1 VAPFFLIRA
10 QNYGNFNCLT
20 SFRQKNIFLHLY
32 IRMES
37 PKLSRWKRFRR
48 FLAKKYRLVIL
59 NDATFGE
66 KFSLRLSPLGII
78 IGIAAIT
85 IVMTTLVISLVAFTP
100 LREYIPGY
108 GNIAERKQ
116 ILELNIKADSL
127 EQAVGSRD
135 VYLSSVLKAV
145 EEKVETKTEKPKK
158 DTTGKFAKVNTL
170 PSKTDIEFRKEYEE
184 NKGNSASSLAK
195 LKYAGLGEAVFFTPV
210 KGLVTESFDLT
221 EDHFGVD
228 IVTKQD
234 ETIKTTL
241 DGTIIFTGFSAGD
254 GNIVQVQHSNNLI
267 SIYKHCASLL
277 KVTGDRV
284 KSGEAIAVVG
294 NTGEKSRGPHLHFEL
309 WFNGSPVN
317 PQEFV
322 AF

>member
-1 VAPFFLIRA
+1 MDEL
-10 QNYGNFNCLT
+10 
-20 SFRQKNIFLHLY
+20 KH
-32 IRMES
+32 
-37 PKLSRWKRFRR
+37 SRWKRFLL
-48 FLAKKYRLVIL
+48 FLRKKYRLVIL

-66 KFSLRLSPLGII
+66 KFSLRLTPWGII
-78 IGIAAIT
+78 IGISAIT
-85 IVMTTLVISLVAFTP
+85 IVMTTLVISTIAFTP

-116 ILELNIKADSL
+116 ILELNIKADSI

-135 VYLSSVLKAV
+135 VYLNTVLNAL
-145 EEKVETKTEKPKK
+145 EEKVEVKTQKPKK
-158 DTTGKFAKVNTL
+158 DTTGKFAKVNTK
-170 PSKTDIEFRKEYEE
+170 PSSTDLEFRNEYED
-184 NKGNSASSLAK
+184 NKGKSANTLAK
-195 LKYAGLGEAVFFTPV
+195 LKYTGLGELVFFTPV
-210 KGLVTESFDLT
+210 KGLITESFNMS

-228 IVTKQD
+228 IVTKPD

-254 GNIVQVQHSNNLI
+254 GNVVQVQHSNNLI
-267 SIYKHCASLL
+267 SIYKHCSAFL
-277 KVTGDRV
+277 KITGDRV
-284 KSGEAIAVVG
+284 KSGDAIAVVG

-309 WFNGSPVN
+309 WFNGSAIN

>member
-1 VAPFFLIRA
+1 
-10 QNYGNFNCLT
+10 
-20 SFRQKNIFLHLY
+20 LHLY
-32 IRMES
+32 PLMDSIK
-37 PKLSRWKRFRR
+37 PSRWKRFVR
-48 FLAKKYRLVIL
+48 FLSKKYRLVIL

-66 KFSLRLSPLGII
+66 KFSLRLSPWGII

-108 GNIAERKQ
+108 GDIAERKQ

-127 EQAVGSRD
+127 EQALSSRE
-135 VYLSSVLKAV
+135 VYLNNVLSAFN
-145 EEKVETKTEKPKK
+145 ERPETMTEKPKK
-158 DTTGKFAKVNTL
+158 DTTGRLAKANTK
-170 PSKTDIEFRKEYEE
+170 PSTKDIEFRKDYEE
-184 NKGNSASSLAK
+184 NKGKAAASVAR
-195 LKYAGLGEAVFFTPV
+195 LKHSTLGELVFFTPV
-210 KGLVTESFDLT
+210 KGLITESFDLT

-241 DGTIIFTGFSAGD
+241 DGTVIFTGFSAED
-254 GNIVQVQHSNNLI
+254 GNILQVQHANNLI
-267 SIYKHCASLL
+267 SIYKHCSSFL
-277 KVTGDRV
+277 KNTGDRV

-294 NTGEKSRGPHLHFEL
+294 NTGEKSHGPHLHFEL
-309 WFNGSPVN
+309 WFNGSPIN

>member
-1 VAPFFLIRA
+1 MSCKFPV
-10 QNYGNFNCLT
+10 
-20 SFRQKNIFLHLY
+20 KNIFFASLHP
-32 IRMES
+32 MEPS
-37 PKLSRWKRFRR
+37 KSTRWKRFLR
-48 FLAKKYRLVIL
+48 FLGKKYRLVIL

-78 IGIAAIT
+78 VGLSAIT
-85 IVMTTLVISLVAFTP
+85 IVMTSLVISLVAFTP

-108 GNIAERKQ
+108 GDIAERKQ
-116 ILELNIKADSL
+116 ILDLNIKADSL

-135 VYLSSVLKAV
+135 VYLNSVLKAV
-145 EEKVETKTEKPKK
+145 EEKVETKTQKPKK
-158 DTTGKFAKVNTL
+158 DTTGKFAKVNTQ
-170 PSKTDIEFRKEYEE
+170 PSSNDIQFRAEYER
-184 NKGNSASSLAK
+184 NKGNTTSSLAK

-210 KGLVTESFDLT
+210 KGLITESFDLT
-221 EDHFGVD
+221 EEHFGVD
-228 IVTKQD
+228 IVTRQD

-241 DGTIIFTGFSAGD
+241 DGTVIFTGFSASD
-254 GNIVQVQHSNNLI
+254 GNVVQVQHSNNLI
-267 SIYKHCASLL
+267 SIYKHCSSFL

-284 KSGEAIAVVG
+284 KSGEAIAIVG

-309 WFNGSPVN
+309 WFNGSPIN

>member
-1 VAPFFLIRA
+1 MLFLR
-10 QNYGNFNCLT
+10 
-20 SFRQKNIFLHLY
+20 
-32 IRMES
+32 
-37 PKLSRWKRFRR
+37 
-48 FLAKKYRLVIL
+48 KKYRLVIL

-66 KFSLRLSPLGII
+66 KFSLRLTPWGII
-78 IGIAAIT
+78 IGISAIT
-85 IVMTTLVISLVAFTP
+85 IVMTTLVISTIAFTP

-116 ILELNIKADSL
+116 ILELNIKADSI

-135 VYLSSVLKAV
+135 VYLNTVLNAL
-145 EEKVETKTEKPKK
+145 EEKVEVKTQKPKK
-158 DTTGKFAKVNTL
+158 DTTGKFAKVNTK
-170 PSKTDIEFRKEYEE
+170 PSSTDLEFRNEYED
-184 NKGNSASSLAK
+184 NKGKSANTLAK
-195 LKYAGLGEAVFFTPV
+195 LKYTGLGELVFFTPV
-210 KGLVTESFDLT
+210 KGLITESFNMS

-228 IVTKQD
+228 IVTKPD

-254 GNIVQVQHSNNLI
+254 GNVVQVQHSNNLI
-267 SIYKHCASLL
+267 SIYKHCSAFL
-277 KVTGDRV
+277 KITGDRV
-284 KSGEAIAVVG
+284 KSGDAIAVVG

-309 WFNGSPVN
+309 WFNGSAIN